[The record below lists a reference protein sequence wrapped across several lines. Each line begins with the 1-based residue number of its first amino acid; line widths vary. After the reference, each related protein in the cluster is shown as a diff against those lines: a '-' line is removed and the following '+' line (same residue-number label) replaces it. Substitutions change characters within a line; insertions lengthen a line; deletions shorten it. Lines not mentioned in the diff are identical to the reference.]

1 MPTFNE
7 PTNSTSHPTPIQLL
21 PIFSQADLGQQRAT
35 RLTEAVHVSVAEDC
49 VAVALADAVGL
60 TEAVVVVEGLPLGE
74 GERDKLAVRVA
85 VGLGVAGRV
94 GDGVR
99 ERVWDW
105 EGLKGPVTV
114 GVPANCLGAWDWE
127 TTKYTKYYT

>member
-1 MPTFNE
+1 M
-7 PTNSTSHPTPIQLL
+7 
-21 PIFSQADLGQQRAT
+21 
-35 RLTEAVHVSVAEDC
+35 
-49 VAVALADAVGL
+49 AVALADAVGL

-105 EGLKGPVTV
+105 EGLKGPVMV

-127 TTKYTKYYT
+127 QQNMRNIILKKMRNIYL